1 MGESDVERRALAVR
15 LAAEL
20 ANTSGL
26 RTTRLMQRL
35 GELIG
40 EDSASASQ
48 PPQTDDPPAV
58 ADGIAAAMIEHFLGD
73 VPRPIGIWEPVDG
86 TDPQRFERDD
96 GAINAHWW
104 ALPPVLEAKD
114 ALLPLRVA
122 FIGESAASG
131 WLYAPQLTPARLLE
145 AHLQHQSPQTFEVLD
160 LSAVNL
166 QMEQMLELAC
176 ASLQLSPDLLVVY
189 AGNNWPLRLP
199 SQASASLVEMQSAAL
214 ALRGQGV
221 AGLREVADA
230 LTRAEVERT
239 LDVLGSLA
247 GREGVPVVLVVPDVN
262 LADWSRSRSVAWLER
277 DRVDRWHDLHHRARA
292 ALVAG
297 DSGGALTLADAM
309 CALDDETCATSH
321 HLRGRALAALGRH
334 AQTADAWRQGVDAR
348 AWDNLPTVPSVT
360 SSVRSVMVEKSTV
373 YGFELVD
380 LSAIF
385 GNAGLARDRTLFLDY
400 CHHTPLGMHSAMA
413 AVATA
418 VLGAALP
425 GRTTVAEVD
434 LPTPPR
440 ECEAVAAFLTAIY
453 ILHYDGDAAA
463 EPIDGNH
470 PIAYWVEHARNRWSG
485 CDAWLLDYLWSRTAP
500 RVATALSAPMR
511 RFVAPHTELQ
521 ANLVSDHALDVE
533 LVEILIER
541 LAVAPG
547 RFAEALHEGNSA
559 TQRPVD
565 LLQGAAGRS
574 IHARFANH
582 AGFGHEGDTFHRAQ
596 WPRSSFVFVAGE
608 QQPVE
613 LKIVWRLCN
622 FAGPYE
628 GAAVLRL
635 NGDPVHR
642 AKLGSRWQR
651 ATFRLRPSALVHG
664 YNRLDVDWPALGG
677 RGRAA
682 RDRIADELELG
693 RAVDLHPVF
702 GEIHVLETRSLAES
716 GDSAQ

>member
-1 MGESDVERRALAVR
+1 
-15 LAAEL
+15 
-20 ANTSGL
+20 
-26 RTTRLMQRL
+26 MQRL

-40 EDSASASQ
+40 EDSAPASQ

-262 LADWSRSRSVAWLER
+262 LADWSRSRPVAWLER
-277 DRVDRWHDLHHRARA
+277 DRVDRWHDPHHRARA

-297 DSGGALTLADAM
+297 DPGGALTLADAM

-334 AQTADAWRQGVDAR
+334 GQAADAWRQGVDGLGVGQRADSALGHLLGAQRNGREIHRLRLRAGSSFGDLRQRGASAR
-348 AWDNLPTVPSVT
+348 PHAVPRLLPSHTIRHALGYGRRGHGRARRCAAGKNNRGGGGPSDAVPRMRGRRRLSDCDLHLALRRGCRGRAYRREP
-360 SSVRSVMVEKSTV
+360 SDCLLGRARSEQMER
-373 YGFELVD
+373 LRR
-380 LSAIF
+380 LA
-385 GNAGLARDRTLFLDY
+385 AGLPLEPYRASSCHCLVRPDETL
-400 CHHTPLGMHSAMA
+400 
-413 AVATA
+413 
-418 VLGAALP
+418 
-425 GRTTVAEVD
+425 RR
-434 LPTPPR
+434 PP
-440 ECEAVAAFLTAIY
+440 
-453 ILHYDGDAAA
+453 H
-463 EPIDGNH
+463 
-470 PIAYWVEHARNRWSG
+470 
-485 CDAWLLDYLWSRTAP
+485 
-500 RVATALSAPMR
+500 
-511 RFVAPHTELQ
+511 
-521 ANLVSDHALDVE
+521 
-533 LVEILIER
+533 
-541 LAVAPG
+541 
-547 RFAEALHEGNSA
+547 
-559 TQRPVD
+559 
-565 LLQGAAGRS
+565 GAAGEP
-574 IHARFANH
+574 
-582 AGFGHEGDTFHRAQ
+582 G
-596 WPRSSFVFVAGE
+596 
-608 QQPVE
+608 
-613 LKIVWRLCN
+613 
-622 FAGPYE
+622 
-628 GAAVLRL
+628 
-635 NGDPVHR
+635 
-642 AKLGSRWQR
+642 
-651 ATFRLRPSALVHG
+651 
-664 YNRLDVDWPALGG
+664 
-677 RGRAA
+677 
-682 RDRIADELELG
+682 
-693 RAVDLHPVF
+693 
-702 GEIHVLETRSLAES
+702 
-716 GDSAQ
+716 